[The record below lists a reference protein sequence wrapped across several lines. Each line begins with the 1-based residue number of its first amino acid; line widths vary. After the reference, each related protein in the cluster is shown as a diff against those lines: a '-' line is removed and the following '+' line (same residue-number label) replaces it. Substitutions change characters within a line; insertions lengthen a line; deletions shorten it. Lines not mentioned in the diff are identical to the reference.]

1 MVGKY
6 DSGKDKGQVGA
17 GADAFDF
24 GELNQHFELFRLL
37 FFCKFEKNKKMEV
50 VSKNYI
56 SIDPEICSGKPH
68 IIGRRITV
76 PQIAIWHEFMG
87 KSADEIATEFDL
99 SLSEVYAGLV
109 YYFDHRQEMDDLI
122 AESESLVSALIQ
134 NTPSKIK
141 LSNSA
146 A

>member
-1 MVGKY
+1 
-6 DSGKDKGQVGA
+6 
-17 GADAFDF
+17 
-24 GELNQHFELFRLL
+24 
-37 FFCKFEKNKKMEV
+37 MEV

-56 SIDPEICSGKPH
+56 SIDQDICSGKPH
-68 IIGRRITV
+68 IVGRRITV

-87 KSADEIATEFDL
+87 KSADEIATEYDL

-109 YYFDHRQEMDDLI
+109 YYFDNREEMDGLI
-122 AESESLVSALIQ
+122 AESENLVSTLIQ

-141 LSNSA
+141 RSNSA

>member
-1 MVGKY
+1 
-6 DSGKDKGQVGA
+6 
-17 GADAFDF
+17 
-24 GELNQHFELFRLL
+24 
-37 FFCKFEKNKKMEV
+37 MEV

-68 IIGRRITV
+68 IVGRRITV

-87 KSADEIATEFDL
+87 KSADEIATEYDL

-134 NTPSKIK
+134 NMPSKIK